1 MTRAV
6 FFLLIVC
13 ALGASPV
20 VAQTREA
27 VPHLAAERLQ
37 LEERILLDGVL
48 DEAVWRRAVPAT
60 EFRQQEPVE
69 GAPPTERTEVRVAFD
84 ANNLYIGAQL
94 FDSDPSG
101 IKGFQRRRDA
111 GLGSD
116 DRFMWIL
123 DTFRDGR
130 TAYFFEIN
138 PAGLLGDG
146 LLRIGSGGNMSKS
159 WDGIWD
165 VRVRQH
171 ELGWTAEI
179 RIPFRTLNFDPRSD
193 SWGINF
199 QRTIR
204 RKSEELMWSG
214 YRRNQGLFLPIN
226 AGVLTGLRDISQG
239 LGLEAKPYVAANQSN
254 VGGLGETGGNIG
266 LDLGYSVTPSLRLAM
281 TVNTDFAETEVDD
294 RQVNLTRFPL
304 FFPERRQ
311 FFLEGSSIYNFAGS
325 NGVNPFF
332 SRRIGLVGGE
342 PIPVQFGA
350 RLGGQAG
357 AWDVGLLQV
366 RTGAQ
371 GTVPTEDFSV
381 ARLRRNFF
389 AQSSLGAIY
398 TRRASGFAAD
408 LDVPDRHTYGFDLDM
423 STSTFLGNRNLQF
436 EAFFAG
442 HTDPNQDRTTTIGD
456 RSARGFRLNY
466 PNNVWQAHVSLR
478 EFGDN
483 WNPAVGFA
491 PRRGFRRL
499 QPTVSWNPR
508 PERLRSIREFQF
520 QLFFEHL
527 TDLDGVLETRRVQAR
542 PFGIRFTPGDRI
554 DVQVAN
560 QYEFLARE
568 FQIARGVVL
577 APGEYTFN
585 DVTIDVSTATQRVL
599 SINSEW
605 QMGEFWSGSRRRAQL
620 GATIRPSGAVNLST
634 SIERQD
640 VALPEGDFATMLMRV
655 NANWN
660 PTPYT
665 SLSNSVQYDDVSRE
679 VGLNARLRWIVRPGS
694 DFYFVYAHNWM
705 DDESRFITLS
715 RGATTKLNY
724 THRF

>member
-1 MTRAV
+1 M
-6 FFLLIVC
+6 LLALTAQAAPLLPGPLMQKSVLLPLLVC
-13 ALGASPV
+13 VLGAEPV
-20 VAQTREA
+20 AAQPVEL
-27 VPHLAAERLQ
+27 VPELAAERLRDD
-37 LEERILLDGVL
+37 ERVVLDGWL
-48 DEAVWRRAVPAT
+48 DEDVWARAVPAT

-69 GAPPTERTEVRVAFD
+69 GAPPTERTEVRIAFD
-84 ANNLYIGAQL
+84 ANNLYIGAHL

-165 VRVRQH
+165 VRVRVH
-171 ELGWTAEI
+171 DRGWSAEI
-179 RIPFRTLNFDPRSD
+179 RIPFRTLNFNPQSET
-193 SWGINF
+193 WGINF

-226 AGVLTGLRDISQG
+226 AGVLRGLTGISQG
-239 LGLEAKPYVAANQSN
+239 LGLEATPYVAASRSTVQG
-254 VGGLGETGGNIG
+254 VTDTGGDLG

-294 RQVNLTRFPL
+294 RRVNLTRFPL

-311 FFLEGSSIYNFAGS
+311 FFLEGSSIYSFAGS

-371 GTVPTEDFSV
+371 GEVPTEDFSV

-389 AQSSLGAIY
+389 AQSSIGAIY
-398 TRRASGFAAD
+398 TRRGTDVSAD
-408 LDVPDRHTYGFDLDM
+408 VDLPDRHTYGFDLDM
-423 STSTFLGNRNLQF
+423 STSTFLRNKNLQF
-436 EAFFAG
+436 EAFFAA
-442 HTDPNQDRTTTIGD
+442 HTESRRGDATTLGD

-478 EFGDN
+478 EFGDD

-499 QPTVSWNPR
+499 QPT
-508 PERLRSIREFQF
+508 
-520 QLFFEHL
+520 
-527 TDLDGVLETRRVQAR
+527 
-542 PFGIRFTPGDRI
+542 DRKS
-554 DVQVAN
+554 
-560 QYEFLARE
+560 
-568 FQIARGVVL
+568 VV
-577 APGEYTFN
+577 
-585 DVTIDVSTATQRVL
+585 
-599 SINSEW
+599 
-605 QMGEFWSGSRRRAQL
+605 
-620 GATIRPSGAVNLST
+620 
-634 SIERQD
+634 
-640 VALPEGDFATMLMRV
+640 
-655 NANWN
+655 
-660 PTPYT
+660 
-665 SLSNSVQYDDVSRE
+665 
-679 VGLNARLRWIVRPGS
+679 
-694 DFYFVYAHNWM
+694 
-705 DDESRFITLS
+705 
-715 RGATTKLNY
+715 
-724 THRF
+724 

>member
-1 MTRAV
+1 MQKFV
-6 FFLLIVC
+6 ILSLLVC
-13 ALGASPV
+13 ACGAWPAA
-20 VAQTREA
+20 AQTTTP
-27 VPHLAAERLQ
+27 VPQLAAARMDP
-37 LEERILLDGVL
+37 EERIVLDGVL
-48 DEAVWRRAVPAT
+48 DEAVWARAVPAT
-60 EFRQQEPVE
+60 DFRQQEPVE
-69 GAPPTERTEVRVAFD
+69 GAPPSERTEIRVAYD
-84 ANNLYIGAQL
+84 ANNLYIGAEL
-94 FDSDPSG
+94 FDSDPAG
-101 IKGFQRRRDA
+101 IKGFQRQRDA

-165 VRVRQH
+165 VRVRRH
-171 ELGWTAEI
+171 GRGWTAEI
-179 RIPFRTLNFDPRSD
+179 RIPFRTLNFNPQSD

-204 RKSEELMWSG
+204 RKSEELVWSG

-226 AGVLTGLRDISQG
+226 AGVLTGLQGISQG
-239 LGLEAKPYVAANQSN
+239 LGLEAKPYLAANRSTTDG
-254 VGGLGETGGNIG
+254 VTDSGADIG

-332 SRRIGLVGGE
+332 SRRIGLVAGN

-366 RTGAQ
+366 RTGAE
-371 GTVPTEDFSV
+371 GAVPTEDFSV

-389 AQSSLGAIY
+389 AQSSVGAIY
-398 TRRASGFAAD
+398 TRRSTDD
-408 LDVPDRHTYGFDLDM
+408 LALPDRHTYGVDLDM
-423 STSTFLGNRNLQF
+423 STSTFLDNKNLQF
-436 EAFFAG
+436 EAFFAA
-442 HTDPNQDRTTTIGD
+442 HTESTRDDGTTTGD

-478 EFGDN
+478 EFGDA

-508 PERLRSIREFQF
+508 AERLARVREFQF
-520 QLFFEHL
+520 QLFVEHL
-527 TDLDGVLETRRVQAR
+527 TTLDGVLETRRVSAR
-542 PFGIRFTPGDRI
+542 PLGIRFTPGDG
-554 DVQVAN
+554 VSLEVAN
-560 QYEFLARE
+560 QFEYLDRSFT
-568 FQIARGVVL
+568 IADGVVL
-577 APGEYTFN
+577 APGEYSFN
-585 DVTIDVSTATQRVL
+585 DVSVDVSTANQRVL
-599 SINSEW
+599 SVRGEL
-605 QMGEFWSGSRRRAQL
+605 QFGEFWSGTRRRTEFR
-620 GATIRPSGAVNLST
+620 ATVRPNGSVNVSGG
-634 SIERQD
+634 IERQD
-640 VALPEGDFATMLMRV
+640 VSLPEGEFDTTLMRV
-655 NANWN
+655 NANWT
-660 PTPYT
+660 PTPFA
-665 SLSNSVQYDDVSRE
+665 SLTNSLQYDDVSRGL
-679 VGLNARLRWIVRPGS
+679 GLNTRLRWIVRPGS

-705 DDESRFITLS
+705 DGDGRFITLS

>member
-1 MTRAV
+1 MHKVV
-6 FFLLIVC
+6 FPLLVVC
-13 ALGASPV
+13 ALAALPAA
-20 VAQTREA
+20 AQTGEP
-27 VPHLAAERLQ
+27 VPELAAERLYA
-37 LEERILLDGVL
+37 EERIVLDGVL
-48 DEAVWRRAVPAT
+48 DEPVWRRAVPAT

-69 GAPPTERTEVRVAFD
+69 GAPPTEQTEVRVAFD
-84 ANNLYIGAQL
+84 ANNLYIGAHL

-101 IKGFQRRRDA
+101 IKGYQRRRNA

-165 VRVRQH
+165 VRVRRH
-171 ELGWTAEI
+171 ERGWTAEI
-179 RIPFRTLNFDPRSD
+179 RIPFRTLNFDPRSET
-193 SWGINF
+193 WGINF

-239 LGLEAKPYVAANQSN
+239 VGLEARPYVAASQSN
-254 VGGLGETGGNIG
+254 VGGVTNTGSNIG

-371 GTVPTEDFSV
+371 GQVSTEDFSV

-389 AQSSLGAIY
+389 AQSSIGAIY
-398 TRRASGFAAD
+398 TRRATDATSEID
-408 LDVPDRHTYGFDLDM
+408 LPDRHTYGVDLDM

-436 EAFFAG
+436 EAFFAAHDELVRG
-442 HTDPNQDRTTTIGD
+442 EGTTLGD
-456 RSARGFRLNY
+456 RSARGIRFNY

-478 EFGDN
+478 EFGDH

-508 PERLRSIREFQF
+508 AERLAHVREFQF
-520 QLFFEHL
+520 QLYFEHL

-542 PFGIRFTPGDRI
+542 PLGIRFHPGDR
-554 DVQVAN
+554 VQVSVAN
-560 QYEFLARE
+560 QFEYLAGP
-568 FQIARGVVL
+568 FQIANGIVL
-577 APGEYTFN
+577 APGEYSFN
-585 DVTIDVSTATQRVL
+585 DMTVDVSTANQRVL
-599 SINSEW
+599 SVNGELQI
-605 QMGEFWSGSRRRAQL
+605 GEFWSGTRRRAEL
-620 GATIRPSGAVNLST
+620 GATVRPNGSINLSST
-634 SIERQD
+634 IERQD
-640 VALPEGDFATMLMRV
+640 VSLPGGDFATTLMRV
-655 NANWN
+655 NASWT

-665 SLSNSVQYDDVSRE
+665 SLINSVQYDDVSRE
-679 VGLNARLRWIVRPGS
+679 VGLNSRLRWIVRPGS

-705 DDESRFITLS
+705 DDEGRFTTLA